1 MIFLIEKYIIW
12 ILVVNSTCSRF
23 QRVFMMGREQLERNA
38 QVDAVA
44 QFDFFQ
50 FFGIFT

>member
-1 MIFLIEKYIIW
+1 
-12 ILVVNSTCSRF
+12 
-23 QRVFMMGREQLERNA
+23 MMGREQLERNA

-50 FFGIFT
+50 FFWYFYLILPTRVPLL